1 MGVMPDLDFAGMTA
15 LVVGGSSGIG
25 NASAQALRARGAAVH
40 VWGTRPSAADYAG
53 QDGSDLAGLHYR
65 QVDVGDSAAIE
76 AAEPGFDRLD
86 SLVLSQ
92 GMVLY
97 GRREF
102 TMDPF
107 RAVLDVNLTGVMAC
121 ATRFRPMLA
130 ESRGSIV
137 VVSSTA
143 GFRATKGNPAYAA
156 SKAGA
161 IGLVRTLGVAW
172 CEDGIR
178 VNGVAPGMVPTKMTS
193 VTTSNPAR
201 RAAFEDRIPLK
212 RLGRPDEIANVILFL
227 LSPLASYV
235 VGQTIA
241 VDGGLILE

>member
-1 MGVMPDLDFAGMTA
+1 MGESEFAGKTA

-25 NASAQALRARGAAVH
+25 NATAHGLLRRGAAVH
-40 VWGTRPSAADYAG
+40 VWGTRPSATDYAG
-53 QDGSDLAGLHYR
+53 QEGSDLSGLTYR
-65 QVDVGDSAAIE
+65 QVDVSDPAAIE
-76 AAEPGFDRLD
+76 AASSGYERLD
-86 SLVLSQ
+86 ALVLCQ
-92 GMVLY
+92 GVVLY

-102 TMDPF
+102 EMTGF
-107 RAVLDVNLTGVMAC
+107 RSVVEVNLASVMGC
-121 ATRFRPMLA
+121 ATAFKPLLA
-130 ESRGSIV
+130 ASGGSVV

-143 GFRATKGNPAYAA
+143 GFRATRGNPAYAA

-161 IGLVRTLGVAW
+161 VGLVRTLGVAW

-178 VNGVAPGMVPTKMTS
+178 VNGVAPGMVPTRMTT

-201 RAAFEDRIPLK
+201 RAAFENRIPLK
-212 RLGRPDEIANVILFL
+212 RLGRPEEIANVILFL

-235 VGQTIA
+235 VGQTIP